1 MSLLP
6 GQKPPE
12 SESSSPAV
20 LEVESASARAKHTI
34 GALLRET
41 RESYG
46 GDVERIANALRIRAQ
61 YLVAIEEGRY
71 DRLPA
76 PVYALGFVRA
86 YAIHLGLD
94 GEEAVRR
101 FKQEASG
108 FEISRDLVFPVPLG
122 DRGIPHG
129 RILAAAVLLLLAA
142 YGGWYYLSSGGRVRP
157 ERVSAVPT
165 AMLPPPAAP
174 ATTNTAPAEPA
185 SANAAPTAASSGP
198 EAPAAIPALA
208 PASTPTAS
216 APGVLPGS
224 PLTSGSP
231 VPAVP
236 PSMGAEPSPDT
247 KDVAP
252 VLKPPPGMTVPRTA
266 IEPPTQTAAL
276 PPDQGGAAI
285 APGPGNTQ
293 IFGATDAPV
302 RIVIRAKDDCWIR
315 VRDQNGTTL
324 FERVLKAG
332 DVYRVP
338 QQPGLAF
345 AAGNASGLAMVV
357 DGRDAP
363 ALTGRVHHNI
373 RLDPDQLMAG
383 TAVVN

>member
-1 MSLLP
+1 MSSLP
-6 GQKPPE
+6 GQKSSAPE
-12 SESSSPAV
+12 SPEPAV
-20 LEVESASARAKHTI
+20 LEAEPAPTRPKHTI

-122 DRGIPHG
+122 ERGIPHG

-142 YGGWYYLSSGGRVRP
+142 YGAWYYLSSGGRVRP
-157 ERVSAVPT
+157 ERVSAVPS
-165 AMLPPPAAP
+165 ALLPPPAASTNQPAPP
-174 ATTNTAPAEPA
+174 ATAAPMPAPTAMEPA
-185 SANAAPTAASSGP
+185 SQLTPPPAGAS
-198 EAPAAIPALA
+198 
-208 PASTPTAS
+208 
-216 APGVLPGS
+216 
-224 PLTSGSP
+224 
-231 VPAVP
+231 P
-236 PSMGAEPSPDT
+236 PDG

-252 VLKPPPGMTVPRTA
+252 VLKPPTGMGRPQTSIA
-266 IEPPTQTAAL
+266 PPTQTAAL
-276 PPDQGGAAI
+276 PSGDNGASVT
-285 APGPGNTQ
+285 PGPGDLHV
-293 IFGATDAPV
+293 FGVTDGPV
-302 RIVIRAKDDCWIR
+302 RIVIRAEQDCWIKVHDR
-315 VRDQNGTTL
+315 NGTAVFQRL
-324 FERVLKAG
+324 MKPG

-338 QQPGLAF
+338 QQAGLALY
-345 AAGNASGLAMVV
+345 AGNAGGLAVAV
-357 DGRDAP
+357 DGQDAP
-363 ALTGRVHHNI
+363 PLTGKVRHDIH
-373 RLDPDQLMAG
+373 LDPDQLKAG
-383 TAVVN
+383 TAVVD